1 MLGKVCE
8 DRKTYTSM
16 CDVVQ
21 DFWDGINGAELALGR
36 PQLPKLKVEP
46 GEGDD
51 SGAAPKAR
59 VRKAAASQG
68 PSLQLRSGTMST
80 DVDDASF
87 LERGFKADAVIE
99 QSSKKGKGEGH
110 EPTAKF
116 RITSIVGQD
125 VTVKSIVGQD
135 AATTMKR
142 CQIVDCYTVVDTS
155 AKAKAARFRVR
166 VRVRVMV

>member
-1 MLGKVCE
+1 
-8 DRKTYTSM
+8 M

-21 DFWDGINGAELALGR
+21 DFWDGINAAELALGR

-51 SGAAPKAR
+51 SGDAPKAR
-59 VRKAAASQG
+59 GRSKAAASQG
-68 PSLQLRSGTMST
+68 QSLQLRSGTMST

-87 LERGFKADAVIE
+87 LERGFKVDAAIE
-99 QSSKKGKGEGH
+99 QSSKKGKGAEH

-116 RITSIVGQD
+116 RIASIVGQD

-142 CQIVDCYTVVDTS
+142 CQIVDCYTVVGTS
-155 AKAKAARFRVR
+155 TKAKAARCRVM

>member
-1 MLGKVCE
+1 
-8 DRKTYTSM
+8 M

-36 PQLPKLKVEP
+36 PQPPKLTVEP

-59 VRKAAASQG
+59 GRSKAAASQG
-68 PSLQLRSGTMST
+68 HSLQLRSGTMST

-87 LERGFKADAVIE
+87 LERGFKADAVIVS
-99 QSSKKGKGEGH
+99 SSKGRDERH

-116 RITSIVGQD
+116 RIMSIVGQD

-142 CQIVDCYTVVDTS
+142 CQIVDCYTVVGTS
-155 AKAKAARFRVR
+155 TKAKAARFRFM